1 MTIKEQSLDNLVS
14 ESHLIHSEFKKRKGV
29 LYRVIHDQ
37 EIRFVEVRQGLY
49 AWAGVYYVG
58 RPIERYEEGLT

>member
-1 MTIKEQSLDNLVS
+1 MAKEEQSLDNLVS
-14 ESHLIHSEFKKRKGV
+14 EQHLLHSEFKKKKGI

-49 AWAGVYYVG
+49 AWAGVHYIG
-58 RPIERYEEGLT
+58 RPAEKYEEGME